1 MTYEMAHARVLVTKI
16 WNHSLCNFLFKSLDI
31 LVTNPKKDHTPS
43 RNSVETKQSIVV
55 QLEVWQVVKDKVNCT
70 Q

>member
-1 MTYEMAHARVLVTKI
+1 MKNA
-16 WNHSLCNFLFKSLDI
+16 
-31 LVTNPKKDHTPS
+31 KKDHTSS